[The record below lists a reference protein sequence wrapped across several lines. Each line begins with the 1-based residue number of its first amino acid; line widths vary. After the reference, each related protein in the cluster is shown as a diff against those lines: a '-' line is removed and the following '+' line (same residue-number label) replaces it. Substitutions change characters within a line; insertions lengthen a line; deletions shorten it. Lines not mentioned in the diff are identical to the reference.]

1 MRKHFIE
8 FSRRGGHGLYTYTCL
23 SLRGEP
29 AQIKL
34 EKRQMKKEEEEEE
47 EEEDGGRLEVRFV
60 KAWPEEGDR
69 PDVW

>member
-34 EKRQMKKEEEEEE
+34 EETDEERGRGRGR
-47 EEEDGGRLEVRFV
+47 GGRWGQIGGQIR
-60 KAWPEEGDR
+60 
-69 PDVW
+69 